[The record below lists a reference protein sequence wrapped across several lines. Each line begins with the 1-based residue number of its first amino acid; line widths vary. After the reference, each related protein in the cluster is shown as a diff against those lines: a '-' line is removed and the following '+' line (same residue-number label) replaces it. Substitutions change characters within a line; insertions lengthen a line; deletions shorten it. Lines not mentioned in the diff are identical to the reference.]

1 MGDIKSVSEIIESSI
16 PYYKK
21 KGEPDSEHKLVYDS
35 PSETLEPVY
44 YFILDLMNNL
54 GLDTEKLIDNFSS
67 SPGSGHFGELGQ
79 RSTIMQQQGTKILG
93 DINTVLRSILN
104 LIYDLRDFRIRLQSY
119 QDLKNT
125 EKKESAMLSLKQV
138 WLDKVDMQKGNS
150 SIKGMAMSQ
159 AGFVTLIDA
168 FLAAKTTEDAKKL
181 DLNERVKR
189 IVIQRLQEFNA
200 WLSESERELKKRY
213 EIERTYLKSQI
224 NSLKLYSR
232 WAKPYLRTAQ
242 KLEMQEK
249 DRSPDLVNIF
259 NTMVLEL
266 TLLGKKELKVD
277 SEALSG
283 NLPIDFKDKKME
295 RKYYSCVFVNFYF
308 RSIPQ
313 RISQQSH
320 YVFGGRAEV
329 TFKAYSLNEDEIKK
343 INKEL
348 EKSDVTDSL
357 KLIEGTTTESLEQLK
372 DDIEYFIGDLE
383 EKEEQK
389 KPSNKNSAKGLFEPF
404 LALVGKHENSSS
416 SSGNSEKKEDIDK
429 KIQKETWIESEHLRP
444 LATEK
449 AKENAFLVF
458 NIYKKAHGMAN
469 FTP

>member
-21 KGEPDSEHKLVYDS
+21 KGEPDATHKLVYDS
-35 PSETLEPVY
+35 PSETLEPLY

-67 SPGSGHFGELGQ
+67 TPGSGHFGELGQ
-79 RSTIMQQQGTKILG
+79 RATIMQQQGTKILG
-93 DINTVLRSILN
+93 DINTVLRSVLN
-104 LIYDLRDFRIRLQSY
+104 LIYDLRDFKIRLQYY
-119 QDLKNT
+119 QDLKDSN
-125 EKKESAMLSLKQV
+125 KKESALLSLKQI
-138 WLDKVDMQKGNS
+138 WMDKVDMQKGNS

-168 FLAAKTTEDAKKL
+168 FLAAKTEEDAKKL

-189 IVIQRLQEFNA
+189 VVMQRLQEFNT
-200 WLSESERELKKRY
+200 WLNESERELKKRY

-242 KLEMQEK
+242 KLEMFEK
-249 DRSPDLVNIF
+249 DRSPDLVNVF

-266 TLLGKKELKVD
+266 TLLGKKKLDVD

-283 NLPIDFKDKKME
+283 NLPIDFKGKKIK
-295 RKYYSCVFVNFYF
+295 RDYYSCVLVNFYF

-329 TFKAYSLNEDEIKK
+329 TFKAYSLNSDELEK

-348 EKSDVTDSL
+348 EKSDVIDSL

-372 DDIEYFIGDLE
+372 GDIDYFIGDLE
-383 EKEEQK
+383 EKEEQEK
-389 KPSNKNSAKGLFEPF
+389 SNNKNQVKGLFEPF
-404 LALVGKHENSSS
+404 LALVGKYEDNSTSSENK
-416 SSGNSEKKEDIDK
+416 NKKEDIDK
-429 KIQKETWIESEHLRP
+429 KIQKETWIESEHLRS
-444 LATEK
+444 LTAEK
-449 AKENAFLVF
+449 AKENSFLVF